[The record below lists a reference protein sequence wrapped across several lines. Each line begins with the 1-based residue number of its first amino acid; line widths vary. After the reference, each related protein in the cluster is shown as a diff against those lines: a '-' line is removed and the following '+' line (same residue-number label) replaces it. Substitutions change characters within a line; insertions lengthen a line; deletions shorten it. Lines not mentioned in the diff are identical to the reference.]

1 MILTVVFCLLQLLSC
16 LRAEA
21 ASAAGAEAN
30 EPHAPP
36 PPKDTCDAS
45 ARMVDELMPAAVA
58 FLGSPRES
66 TVMAA
71 MPVSLFLFNSR
82 MGDLYDDIVFCSQL
96 ATAYVNRLKDSHAAR
111 LMPPSSASNAEGTL
125 RAILDAVIARSSFP
139 DESVAGVDFS
149 DGDDKYTKELEGE
162 SIASR

>member
-71 MPVSLFLFNSR
+71 MPVSLFLLIHAWAIS
-82 MGDLYDDIVFCSQL
+82 MMIVFCSQL

-139 DESVAGVDFS
+139 DESRRGC
-149 DGDDKYTKELEGE
+149 
-162 SIASR
+162 

>member
-36 PPKDTCDAS
+36 PPKDACDAS

-71 MPVSLFLFNSR
+71 MPVSFFL
-82 MGDLYDDIVFCSQL
+82 LIHVC
-96 ATAYVNRLKDSHAAR
+96 
-111 LMPPSSASNAEGTL
+111 
-125 RAILDAVIARSSFP
+125 AISMMSCFVYSWQPR
-139 DESVAGVDFS
+139 
-149 DGDDKYTKELEGE
+149 T
-162 SIASR
+162 

>member
-1 MILTVVFCLLQLLSC
+1 
-16 LRAEA
+16 
-21 ASAAGAEAN
+21 
-30 EPHAPP
+30 
-36 PPKDTCDAS
+36 
-45 ARMVDELMPAAVA
+45 
-58 FLGSPRES
+58 
-66 TVMAA
+66 
-71 MPVSLFLFNSR
+71 

-111 LMPPSSASNAEGTL
+111 LMPPASASNAEGTL

-139 DESVAGVDFS
+139 DEAVAGVDFS

>member
-1 MILTVVFCLLQLLSC
+1 MILTSCFVYLSQLLSC

-36 PPKDTCDAS
+36 PSKDACDAS

-71 MPVSLFLFNSR
+71 MPVSFFL
-82 MGDLYDDIVFCSQL
+82 LIHVC
-96 ATAYVNRLKDSHAAR
+96 
-111 LMPPSSASNAEGTL
+111 
-125 RAILDAVIARSSFP
+125 AISMMTCFVYSWQPR
-139 DESVAGVDFS
+139 
-149 DGDDKYTKELEGE
+149 T
-162 SIASR
+162 

>member
-30 EPHAPP
+30 EPPAPP
-36 PPKDTCDAS
+36 PSKDACDAS

-71 MPVSLFLFNSR
+71 MPVSFFSL
-82 MGDLYDDIVFCSQL
+82 I
-96 ATAYVNRLKDSHAAR
+96 HAW
-111 LMPPSSASNAEGTL
+111 
-125 RAILDAVIARSSFP
+125 AICMTSCFVYSWQPR
-139 DESVAGVDFS
+139 
-149 DGDDKYTKELEGE
+149 T
-162 SIASR
+162 